1 MSKTAKPF
9 FTKHYESASM
19 YFYTKDD
26 LKFDLII
33 TCPHAEIGKG
43 FVEYDYPAISQLVK
57 LDKEDFDDF
66 LSIEYDFGT
75 HSLSHAI
82 AQKLYSKY
90 NLSTLIVEP
99 AFPRSIIDAGRLYPN
114 CIRNIIDY
122 DQHPELRES
131 LVELYNQYMQQLCH
145 VVAMA
150 KNYGAISIDLHTMSS
165 YSPNVIQERYAEAV
179 IETPDTL
186 KEYINLYKN
195 AHKEGEKRVTEL
207 FTGDTRNGIFALKEL
222 LESLSGEL
230 QQANIDIVY
239 DKPYILA
246 EHLVAH
252 YLVCELQ
259 TVCIDIPKDI
269 LSKTTTV
276 DENYDIAR
284 LEIDRKKLDSVANIF
299 AKAVADTRR
308 LQQLKG
314 A

>member
-57 LDKEDFDDF
+57 LDKENFDDF

-75 HSLSHAI
+75 HSLSHVI

-284 LEIDRKKLDSVANIF
+284 LEIDREKLDSVANIF